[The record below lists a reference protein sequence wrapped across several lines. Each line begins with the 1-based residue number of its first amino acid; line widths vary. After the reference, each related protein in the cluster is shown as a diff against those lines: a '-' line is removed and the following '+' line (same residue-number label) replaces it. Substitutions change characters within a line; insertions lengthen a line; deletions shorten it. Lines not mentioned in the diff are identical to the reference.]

1 MRNKELVQRKL
12 RNLKGLLSQLDS
24 FINRGGTIQEIN
36 QKQTEV
42 KDLLGE
48 IDRLI
53 DRE

>member
-12 RNLKGLLSQLDS
+12 KSLKGLLSQLDS

-36 QKQTEV
+36 QKQIEI
-42 KDLLGE
+42 KDLLDE